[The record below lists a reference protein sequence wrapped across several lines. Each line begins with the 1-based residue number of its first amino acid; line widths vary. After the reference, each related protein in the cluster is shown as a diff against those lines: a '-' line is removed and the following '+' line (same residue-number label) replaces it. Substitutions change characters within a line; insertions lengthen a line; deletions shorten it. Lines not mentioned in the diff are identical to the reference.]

1 MRKEVSRPKVA
12 LIGRPNVGKSTLFNR
27 LIGRRQAITDEL
39 PGVTRDRLY
48 GVCEWDGYE
57 LTVIDCG
64 GLGEESEDPL
74 WRSVAD
80 NTRRALDEAD
90 AVIFVG
96 DARTGMTVSDD
107 EVLKELRGRKK
118 LVVVAVNKVESQ
130 NHELLAYEFYKLGY
144 KDIIFISSLAGYNVG
159 DMLDLLIKQ
168 LDWAQ
173 WPEAVPE
180 YMKWRYG
187 EGPHPLGL
195 PDEPRR
201 RLRSEQVAA
210 RLADSAEAGEED
222 AEQEYADADDSNDDE
237 YEDDGEFAEDEEFA
251 DEEFGDSELDEEV
264 LGDDDL
270 GDDDFE
276 DDFED
281 EGEAEEETEDGAGGA
296 VDPDDLDE
304 LGGLEDELGADYN
317 FAWSAEPGRQRPRFI
332 PDESW
337 RDEPVQLV
345 FVGRQNAGKSSLTN
359 ALLQESRALVSDLAG
374 TTRDPLWA
382 EFEWEGKR
390 YELLDTAGMK
400 RISRLKQDVDYYSLI
415 RAEKS
420 LSTSEVA
427 LLTIDTQLGVTEQDK
442 RVASKI
448 AERGRGIVVVVNK
461 ADLLPP
467 GAAAQEMYQEYVR
480 RQLGKLRWAEIIF
493 TSATERTG
501 LDALLKA
508 VNHARESFH
517 RQIENKSLR
526 MVLKEAITLNPPPVV
541 KNRELR
547 FTDFKQIANCPPVIL
562 LEVNDK
568 LIIRQAYRRFV
579 ENSIR
584 KHFDL
589 KGTHI
594 TLLFYVRKRK
604 TSARKR
610 K

>member
-1 MRKEVSRPKVA
+1 MRKEVNRPKIA

-57 LTVIDCG
+57 LTIIDCG

-74 WRSVAD
+74 WRPVAD

-90 AVIFVG
+90 AVIFMG
-96 DARTGMTVSDD
+96 DARTGLTVSDD

-118 LVVVAVNKVESQ
+118 LVVVAVNKVESP

-144 KDIIFISSLAGYNVG
+144 PDVVFISALAGYNVG
-159 DMLDLLIKQ
+159 DMLDLVIRQ
-168 LDWAQ
+168 LDWAR
-173 WPEAVPE
+173 WPEAGPD

-187 EGPHPLGL
+187 EGSHPLGL
-195 PDEPRR
+195 PEEPRR

-210 RLADSAEAGEED
+210 RLAGAAG
-222 AEQEYADADDSNDDE
+222 AA
-237 YEDDGEFAEDEEFA
+237 EDDAEFAEDE
-251 DEEFGDSELDEEV
+251 DY
-264 LGDDDL
+264 
-270 GDDDFE
+270 
-276 DDFED
+276 FED
-281 EGEAEEETEDGAGGA
+281 EDSADEDDAELDVADEDFVDEDFADFELLDTE
-296 VDPDDLDE
+296 PE
-304 LGGLEDELGADYN
+304 LGELTDQVVGGEYS
-317 FAWSAEPGRQRPRFI
+317 FAWGAEPGRQRPRFI

-359 ALLQESRALVSDLAG
+359 ALLQENRALVSDLAG

-382 EFEWEGKR
+382 EFTWEGKR

-427 LLTIDTQLGVTEQDK
+427 LLTIDTELGVTEQDK
-442 RVASKI
+442 RVAAKI

-467 GAAAQEMYQEYVR
+467 GEAAQELYKDYVKHE
-480 RQLGKLRWAEIIF
+480 LGKLRWAEIVF
-493 TSATERTG
+493 TSATEHTG
-501 LDALLKA
+501 LGELLKA
-508 VNHARESFH
+508 VDHARESFH
-517 RQIENKSLR
+517 RQIDNKSLR
-526 MVLKEAITLNPPPVV
+526 AVLTEAIALNPPPVV

-547 FTDFKQIANCPPVIL
+547 FTDFKQIANCPPVFL

-568 LIIRQAYRRFV
+568 LIIRQAYKRFV
-579 ENSIR
+579 ENTIR

-589 KGTHI
+589 TGTHI
-594 TLLFYVRKRK
+594 ALLFYVRKRQGG
-604 TSARKR
+604 SGRRK
-610 K
+610 

>member
-1 MRKEVSRPKVA
+1 MRKEVARPKVA

-74 WRSVAD
+74 WEPVAD

-118 LVVVAVNKVESQ
+118 LVVVAVNKVESP
-130 NHELLAYEFYKLGY
+130 NHEQLAYEFYKLGY
-144 KDIIFISSLAGYNVG
+144 KDLIFISALAGYNVG
-159 DMLDLLIKQ
+159 DMLDLVIKQ

-173 WPEAVPE
+173 WPEATPE
-180 YMKWRYG
+180 YMPWRYG
-187 EGPHPLGL
+187 DAEHPLGK
-195 PDEPRR
+195 PDDPQRHSHSTDVAD
-201 RLRSEQVAA
+201 RLS
-210 RLADSAEAGEED
+210 DSDESAGGED
-222 AEQEYADADDSNDDE
+222 YFGDDNGEDEDFDDE
-237 YEDDGEFAEDEEFA
+237 DFRETDSEDDLEGD
-251 DEEFGDSELDEEV
+251 EFGDEEGEDDPEPDDEELELDALAGS
-264 LGDDDL
+264 LGDS
-270 GDDDFE
+270 
-276 DDFED
+276 
-281 EGEAEEETEDGAGGA
+281 
-296 VDPDDLDE
+296 
-304 LGGLEDELGADYN
+304 YN
-317 FAWSAEPGRQRPRFI
+317 FSWGDEPGRQRPRFI

-359 ALLQESRALVSDLAG
+359 VLLQEHRALVSELAG

-382 EFEWEGKR
+382 EFERDGKR

-427 LLTIDTQLGVTEQDK
+427 LLTIDTQMGVTEQDK

-461 ADLLPP
+461 SDLLPP
-467 GAAAQEMYQEYVR
+467 GEASQKLYKDYVR
-480 RQLGKLRWAEIIF
+480 NQLGKLRWAEIVL
-493 TSATERTG
+493 TSATERVG
-501 LDALLKA
+501 LDDLLKA
-508 VNHARESFH
+508 VDHARESFH
-517 RQIENKSLR
+517 RQVDNKSLKA
-526 MVLKEAITLNPPPVV
+526 VLTEAIALNPPPIV

-547 FTDFKQIANCPPVIL
+547 FTDFKQIANCPPVFL

-568 LIIRQAYRRFV
+568 QIIRLAYKRFV
-579 ENSIR
+579 ENTIR

-589 KGTHI
+589 TGTHI
-594 TLLFYVRKRK
+594 NLLFYVRKRG
-604 TSARKR
+604 SGQRRKR
-610 K
+610 